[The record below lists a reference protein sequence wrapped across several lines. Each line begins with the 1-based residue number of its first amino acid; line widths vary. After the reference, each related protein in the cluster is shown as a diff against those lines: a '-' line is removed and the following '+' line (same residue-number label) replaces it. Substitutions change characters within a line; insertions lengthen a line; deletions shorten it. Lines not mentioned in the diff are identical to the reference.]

1 MGHYKANLRDIEFNL
16 FEVLGRQD
24 ILGTGPYAD
33 VDADTARS
41 MLREVERLAT
51 HELAESFLDDRPH
64 PAGLRPGHPHR
75 HDARRLPQV
84 LRGLQGGRLD
94 QPRPARGVRRDA
106 DSRPRCAGRC
116 PR

>member
-24 ILGTGPYAD
+24 ILGTGPYPD

-51 HELAESFLDDRPH
+51 NELAESF
-64 PAGLRPGHPHR
+64 
-75 HDARRLPQV
+75 
-84 LRGLQGGRLD
+84 
-94 QPRPARGVRRDA
+94 
-106 DSRPRCAGRC
+106 SRPTA
-116 PR
+116 PRRSTTPSPVP